1 MPESLMG
8 THCTTSVII
17 QVKAEPYLNNF
28 AGRCQCYNW
37 LGNGLMASDLVT
49 TVIMTT
55 PRAHTVTLCPH
66 ETVLASVSSELCQVS
81 PLRARHFLL
90 SCDTAW
96 HLGPGP
102 RLCNDHIT
110 PSQVT
115 RFARCGKS
123 NGNVKRAFVS
133 WTDLAWES
141 KKQSKT
147 IWNVLIRQYLVI
159 FSYNFPFLSC
169 NFCESDFT

>member
-28 AGRCQCYNW
+28 AGRCQCYNL

-49 TVIMTT
+49 TVIMTP
-55 PRAHTVTLCPH
+55 PRAHTVTPVSTWDSSRLCLFWTLP
-66 ETVLASVSSELCQVS
+66 SVSTQSPELATSCFRVTQ
-81 PLRARHFLL
+81 
-90 SCDTAW
+90 CDTAW

-102 RLCNDHIT
+102 RLCDDHIT

-115 RFARCGKS
+115 SFARLREIKWKCQ
-123 NGNVKRAFVS
+123 
-133 WTDLAWES
+133 ES
-141 KKQSKT
+141 FRELNRFGSRKQKAK
-147 IWNVLIRQYLVI
+147 
-159 FSYNFPFLSC
+159 
-169 NFCESDFT
+169 